1 MAIGL
6 IIILV
11 ICLLAVVTIRLLFRL
26 PPLTERSP
34 TAAYTDTA
42 TTQLG
47 RVAAALVAKHPSKSG
62 IYTLAD
68 GEAAFAARALLA
80 GIAARSIDAQYY
92 IWHQDMSGRLLTVAL
107 VEAADRGVRVRLLLD
122 DNNSTGQDGLLAAL
136 DAHPNIEVRLF
147 NPFVIRSPRLIGYL
161 TDFFRLNRRMHNK
174 SFTVDN
180 QATIIGGRNVG
191 DEYFAAAEDVQF
203 ADLDVLTIG
212 PITSEVSNQFDL
224 YWACASSYPAARILP
239 PPQPDTLQKLMD
251 SVDADAVTERGK
263 DYASLLGSHDF
274 ITEFLGGDLQF
285 EWSNVKLVYDDPAK
299 GLGKIPRRKLL
310 LSGLIAILGKTES
323 RLDLVSPY
331 FVPGRS
337 GTSYL
342 SGLSRSGKTVR
353 VLTNSLEANDVQ
365 PVHAGY
371 ERYRKKLLK
380 ADIKIFELK
389 SLKKESAA
397 RKRPRKFGASSASL
411 HAKVFAIDGKRVF
424 VGSFNFDPR
433 SALLNCEMGLIVDSE
448 VLACAMSAMFDG
460 PLDPFSY
467 RPRLDDKGRLYWL
480 ESDAGREIRHDIEP
494 NTTAS
499 GRLAIRAIALL
510 PIEWLL

>member
-1 MAIGL
+1 M
-6 IIILV
+6 IILV
-11 ICLLAVVTIRLLFRL
+11 ICLIAVVAIRLLFRL

-47 RVAAALVAKHPSKSG
+47 KVVAAKAAIFPSKSG
-62 IYTLAD
+62 VYSLSD

-92 IWHQDMSGRLLTVAL
+92 IWRQDLSGRLLTVAL

-122 DNNSTGQDGLLAAL
+122 DNGTKGQDALLAAL

-147 NPFVIRSPRLIGYL
+147 NPFVVRSPRLIGYL

-203 ADLDVLTIG
+203 ADLDVLATG
-212 PITSEVSNQFDL
+212 PVTSEVSNQFDL
-224 YWACASSYPAARILP
+224 YWACASSYPACLILP
-239 PPQPDTLQKLMD
+239 PPPPNMLQQLMD

-274 ITEFLGGDLQF
+274 MTEFLSGELQF
-285 EWSNVKLVYDDPAK
+285 EWTDVKLVYDDPAK

-337 GTSYL
+337 GASYL

-380 ADIKIFELK
+380 ADIKIFEMK
-389 SLKKESAA
+389 SLKRDKA
-397 RKRPRKFGASSASL
+397 RRKWPRKLGASSASL
-411 HAKVFAIDGKRVF
+411 HAKVFAIDGKRIF

-433 SALLNCEMGLIVDSE
+433 SALLNCEMGLVIDSPA
-448 VLACAMSAMFDG
+448 LAGGMSSMFDG
-460 PLDPFSY
+460 PLDAVSY
-467 RPRLDDKGRLYWL
+467 QPRLDSNGKLYWV
-480 ESDAGREIRHDIEP
+480 ESGAGQEFRHDTEP
-494 NTTAS
+494 NTSVS